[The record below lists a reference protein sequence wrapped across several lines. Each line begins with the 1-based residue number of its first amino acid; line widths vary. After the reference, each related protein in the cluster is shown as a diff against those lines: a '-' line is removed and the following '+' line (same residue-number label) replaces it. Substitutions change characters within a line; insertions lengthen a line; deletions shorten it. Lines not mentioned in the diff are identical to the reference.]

1 MSDARP
7 DPETAADLYERLRTG
22 DPLAQSDF
30 IAAVLD
36 PLVAHLRA
44 KWPNADDH
52 IRITAAGDAVLSLI
66 RNPDLYAPSKRG
78 LIGFLRMAAEGD
90 FRNGLAREQRHNTKR
105 ELRDLVELPDDGGN
119 TTAEDGLP
127 SFDDRRI
134 AAEIAGLTPPE
145 RAVFD
150 LMQEG
155 EKHTPAFVAALNLG
169 HLPEADWPREV
180 KRVKDRI
187 IKRLQR
193 AGGKP

>member
-1 MSDARP
+1 MSDAWP
-7 DPETAADLYERLRTG
+7 DSETAAVLYERLRTG
-22 DPLAQSDF
+22 DPLAQSEF

-44 KWPNADDH
+44 KWPHADEH

-66 RNPDLYAPSKRG
+66 RNPDLYDPSKRG

-90 FRNGLAREQRHNTKR
+90 FLNVLAKERKHHIGRETR
-105 ELRDLVELPDDGGN
+105 EIVELPADGGN
-119 TTAEDGLP
+119 TVAEDGLP
-127 SFDDRRI
+127 SFDDREI

-145 RAVFD
+145 RAVFE
-150 LMQEG
+150 LMRDG
-155 EKHTPAFVAALNLG
+155 ERHTPAFAAALNLG

-180 KRVKDRI
+180 KRVKDRV